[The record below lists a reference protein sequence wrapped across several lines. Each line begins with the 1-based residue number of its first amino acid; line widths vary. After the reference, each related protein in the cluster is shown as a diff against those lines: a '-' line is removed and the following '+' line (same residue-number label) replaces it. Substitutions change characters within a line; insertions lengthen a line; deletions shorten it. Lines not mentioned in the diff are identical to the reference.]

1 MELTAV
7 AERRP
12 GEAYGEGSRTDGF
25 SGGRTGRK
33 GLGAGEQRQW
43 KKSFPG
49 EQKREARTKLRGV
62 RQHQV
67 TGRRRPRGAQHA
79 RLGGSPPR
87 RAGQASG
94 AGEGSTADGGRT
106 RGKLPERARTGTQTQ
121 NCAFANLSF
130 SLTPKTFYITET
142 REKKRQGTS
151 VIECASLVF

>member
-1 MELTAV
+1 MQEHAKVSSDMELTAV

-12 GEAYGEGSRTDGF
+12 GEADGEGSRTDGF

-79 RLGGSPPR
+79 RLGGSPAR

-94 AGEGSTADGGRT
+94 AGEGSTADARAGNSQNARAQGR
-106 RGKLPERARTGTQTQ
+106 KHRTVLLQT
-121 NCAFANLSF
+121 CLFH
-130 SLTPKTFYITET
+130 
-142 REKKRQGTS
+142 
-151 VIECASLVF
+151 